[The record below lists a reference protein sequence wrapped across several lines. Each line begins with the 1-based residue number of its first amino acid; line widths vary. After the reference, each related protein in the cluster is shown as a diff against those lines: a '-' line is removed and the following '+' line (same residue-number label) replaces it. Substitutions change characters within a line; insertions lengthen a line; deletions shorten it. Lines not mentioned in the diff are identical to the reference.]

1 MSGDRTIPCSD
12 YVLFPVSTF
21 RVVCCYVIQFMIN
34 FCSYNKWVCLISVK
48 LGPILMGEYRL
59 RMFEHRLPRRIYGPK
74 TEEESIRRLEK
85 LHNLYSLASTVVK
98 YN

>member
-1 MSGDRTIPCSD
+1 
-12 YVLFPVSTF
+12 
-21 RVVCCYVIQFMIN
+21 
-34 FCSYNKWVCLISVK
+34 
-48 LGPILMGEYRL
+48 MGEYRL